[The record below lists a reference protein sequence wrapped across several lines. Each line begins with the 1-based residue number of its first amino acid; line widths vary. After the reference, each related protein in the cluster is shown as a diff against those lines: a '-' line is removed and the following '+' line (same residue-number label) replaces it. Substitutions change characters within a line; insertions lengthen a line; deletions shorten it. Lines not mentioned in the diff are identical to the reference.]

1 MQLYGVLENLI
12 KSNSYISNVMGIFKR
27 NKKIGALTIPELI
40 HADFLGKAWKRWVQI
55 RQKIS
60 YILDSKQIH
69 CIFSMDKMPIV
80 NSDNLWVRRELL
92 EQAIE
97 YNDNKIK
104 NVGYLL
110 GYVAQSKGMLS
121 GVCETAEYAGMNQIN
136 QQGYLN
142 ALVKQMYRQ
151 GNDIDSFLDMQK
163 SITRDKIDNFVKKYK
178 KILIYGTGKKA
189 REYEDLLCID
199 YEYVISDG
207 MTKTNKGELYLSQV
221 VPDNDMG
228 IIVCLNES
236 NQRKVIPLLEKRNIN
251 YMCI

>member
-1 MQLYGVLENLI
+1 ML
-12 KSNSYISNVMGIFKR
+12 
-27 NKKIGALTIPELI
+27 
-40 HADFLGKAWKRWVQI
+40 
-55 RQKIS
+55 
-60 YILDSKQIH
+60 
-69 CIFSMDKMPIV
+69 IFSK
-80 NSDNLWVRRELL
+80 VR
-92 EQAIE
+92 
-97 YNDNKIK
+97 
-104 NVGYLL
+104 V
-110 GYVAQSKGMLS
+110 
-121 GVCETAEYAGMNQIN
+121 AEY
-136 QQGYLN
+136 
-142 ALVKQMYRQ
+142 
-151 GNDIDSFLDMQK
+151 
-163 SITRDKIDNFVKKYK
+163 FVKKYK